1 MTLRFPIAAVA
12 ALVMTAGAAV
22 HAHAQ
27 DVVLLPQVTGS
38 IRYIWDTG
46 LLEPA
51 PGGGLIQSTWSQ
63 LTLLEFRRGFAEFQ
77 IPAFETSVQKATL
90 VLTETRGTISDPVP
104 PDTHELSS
112 YAADLAVSVEDYDRP
127 TTPIAT
133 FQTDNNEPKGVFTFD
148 VTAVLAQF
156 RGKGLG
162 FRVKLT
168 CDPQCGGGFGGS
180 AFGELATIPPRIE
193 VTFGEPAVLTVPLD
207 IKPSSCPNLLNLGSR
222 GVLPAAILGTDAV
235 DAHDIDPAS
244 IRLVGVA
251 PLGTDFED
259 VGAPGTGEPC
269 TASGPDGL
277 PDLTLKFDTE
287 SLVKAIVSGLGRDA
301 MDREVL
307 TLSLSGRLRDGTP
320 IAGMDV
326 VIALGTMD

>member
-1 MTLRFPIAAVA
+1 
-12 ALVMTAGAAV
+12 V
-22 HAHAQ
+22 H
-27 DVVLLPQVTGS
+27 
-38 IRYIWDTG
+38 
-46 LLEPA
+46 
-51 PGGGLIQSTWSQ
+51 
-63 LTLLEFRRGFAEFQ
+63 
-77 IPAFETSVQKATL
+77 KATL
-90 VLTETRGTISDPVP
+90 VLTETRGTIYDPMP

-112 YAADLAVSVEDYDRP
+112 YVADLAVSIEDFDRP

-133 FQTDNNEPKGVFTFD
+133 FQTDINEPTGVFTFD

-162 FRVKLT
+162 FRVMLT
-168 CDPQCGGGFGGS
+168 CDPYCGGGFGGS

-193 VTFGEPAVLTVPLD
+193 VTFGEPALTVPLD

-235 DAHDIDPAS
+235 DARDIDPAS

-251 PLGTDFED
+251 ALKADFVD
-259 VGAPGTGEPC
+259 VGAPGAGEPC
-269 TASGPDGL
+269 PASVPDGL
-277 PDLTLKFDTE
+277 PDLALKFETRK
-287 SLVKAIVSGLGRDA
+287 LVEAIVSGLGREP

-307 TLSLSGRLRDGTP
+307 TLNLSGQLRDGTP